1 MQFNLAKDPSA
12 STSLPSS
19 PSSPSSPPASSPS
32 HHAFPVNDIPLL
44 QYQRYIV
51 VHAVFCTLG
60 FLVFLPAGVL
70 LARYLRTFTPTWFQ
84 GHWIVQ
90 FAIGVSLLFPV
101 VSFSLYTYSA
111 GPFIV
116 MGSVFGVLAVS
127 KTRAHHLNDK
137 HKVTGLAYSLGI
149 PSNGIYHPSFGA
161 PPFLFSTSC
170 KLV

>member
-1 MQFNLAKDPSA
+1 MIYGYGTEVPSSSAVDAHLVIHEEHGVIQLSLTDDPSA

-19 PSSPSSPPASSPS
+19 PSTPPTSSPS

-44 QYQRYIV
+44 RYQRYIV
-51 VHAVFCTLG
+51 VHAVFCVLG
-60 FLVFLPAGVL
+60 FLIFLPAGIL

-90 FAIGVSLLFPV
+90 CAIGLFYFYPLLRYH
-101 VSFSLYTYSA
+101 YTYVCSA

-127 KTRAHHLNDK
+127 KTGTHHLNDK
-137 HKVTGLAYSLGI
+137 HKVG
-149 PSNGIYHPSFGA
+149 
-161 PPFLFSTSC
+161 C
-170 KLV
+170 